1 MKVGGHLARKK
12 EKNKS
17 NKIRSEPT
25 SNVGFFLRADTHDM
39 LASGY
44 TRLSE
49 NPEVIMGISRI
60 ADLVSNMTIQL
71 MENTEHGDVRVKNE
85 LARKIDINPYSGMTR
100 KNFIYWLVK
109 VLLLNGDGNA
119 VLYPKYK
126 DGILMDLVPLPPS
139 KITFLEQGFDYRVM
153 YNGQMYDSDEVVH
166 FSMNPDEEKPWL
178 GTGLRIPMKDV
189 LTNLKQ
195 AAKTKKGFMSSEYL
209 PSLVVSVD
217 SDAQEL
223 ADEEN
228 RDSYE
233 EKYLKRK
240 GAGKPWIIPEGMVKV
255 EQIKPLSLKDLAISE
270 SIDIDKRTVAGLIGV
285 PAFFLGVGEFKRDEY
300 NNFIDSKIMSIAQV
314 IQQTLTKSLLI
325 SPTLYFRCNPRSLYN
340 YDISTLG
347 ALGLNFANSGNA
359 TGNEARNLV
368 GFDPLPE
375 LNVLKALENFIPVSE
390 LGNQKKLN
398 GGDKTNEN

>member
-1 MKVGGHLARKK
+1 V
-12 EKNKS
+12 
-17 NKIRSEPT
+17 SEQD
-25 SNVGFFLRADTHDM
+25 N
-39 LASGY
+39 GY
-44 TRLSE
+44 VT
-49 NPEVIMGISRI
+49 
-60 ADLVSNMTIQL
+60 LV
-71 MENTEHGDVRVKNE
+71 
-85 LARKIDINPYSGMTR
+85 
-100 KNFIYWLVK
+100 
-109 VLLLNGDGNA
+109 NA
-119 VLYPKYK
+119 QYK

-270 SIDIDKRTVAGLIGV
+270 SIDIDKRTVAGLLGV

-375 LNVLKALENFIPVSE
+375 LNELKALENFIPVSE